1 MTSSSTPRRWLPG
14 WVTALLWLAALV
26 AVPLLMDQWRH
37 RDAPDAV
44 PPQVLIDLDG
54 VRLDLIQ
61 MSQERPV
68 LVYFW
73 ATWCPVCR
81 LVSPAVNDLA
91 GGKYP
96 VVTVALSSGGPEEV
110 AAYARE
116 HELAFSIVNDPGG
129 HISRAWGVAVT
140 PTLAVVH
147 RGEIRSMTSGITTGP
162 GMSLRL
168 HLAEM
173 LQR

>member
-1 MTSSSTPRRWLPG
+1 MSAATRRWLPA
-14 WVTALLWLAALV
+14 WQTALLWLLALV
-26 AVPLLMDQWRH
+26 TVPLLIDQWRH
-37 RDAPDAV
+37 RDAPDQAPV
-44 PPQVLIDLDG
+44 QLLQDLQG
-54 VRLDLIQ
+54 RTVDLHAL
-61 MSQERPV
+61 SEDRPV

-81 LVSPAVNDLA
+81 LVSPAVDDLA
-91 GGKYP
+91 GEHE

-110 AAYARE
+110 AAYAAE
-116 HELAFSIVNDPGG
+116 HELGFRIVNDPGG
-129 HISRAWGVAVT
+129 QVSAPWGVRAT

-168 HLAEM
+168 RLAEM
-173 LQR
+173 LQK

>member
-1 MTSSSTPRRWLPG
+1 MSATLRRWLPA
-14 WVTALLWLAALV
+14 WQSALLWLLALIT
-26 AVPLLMDQWRH
+26 VPLLIDQWRH
-37 RDAPDAV
+37 RDAPDQAPV
-44 PPQVLIDLDG
+44 QLLQDLQG
-54 VRLDLIQ
+54 RTVDLHAL
-61 MSQERPV
+61 SAEEPV

-91 GGKYP
+91 TDHT
-96 VVTVALSSGGPEEV
+96 VVSVALRSGGPEEV
-110 AAYARE
+110 ATYLAE
-116 HELAFSIVNDPGG
+116 HALDFRTVNDPGG
-129 HISRAWGVAVT
+129 HVSAPWGVRAT

-168 HLAEM
+168 RLAEM
-173 LQR
+173 LQK